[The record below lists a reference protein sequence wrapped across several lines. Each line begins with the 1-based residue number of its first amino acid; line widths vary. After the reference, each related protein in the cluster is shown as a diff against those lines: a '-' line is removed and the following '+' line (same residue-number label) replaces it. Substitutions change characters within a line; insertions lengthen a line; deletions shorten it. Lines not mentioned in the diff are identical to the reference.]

1 MRYHR
6 HLAAAVTVALLGV
19 APLTGVAA
27 QSCSCPNR
35 DSDANGRIAGA
46 LGGGLFAG
54 LIAAVLGMKHAS
66 EASAQPM
73 VAPIGSMAAGPAPTL
88 TVSTGSLAAP
98 PDSASDSS
106 ATAGAPDAAA
116 AQSPASVADARAPH
130 GQRSIGDPAHNVAY
144 MPPMSARD
152 AREEGLIPAK
162 TASLLPSLA
171 MMGAGALILG
181 LLMLREQSRGGRS
194 RRRRR

>member
-73 VAPIGSMAAGPAPTL
+73 VAPMGSMAAGPAPTL

-116 AQSPASVADARAPH
+116 APSPASVADARAPH

-162 TASLLPSLA
+162 TASLLPALA